1 MASEEELQAQSPIV
15 AALSRCT
22 PGRLASPNLGFP
34 TCTMGAEAVT
44 RDLMRMG
51 LLGGS
56 DGPELFSHAFSC
68 SFSPH
73 GNSLSSPFSQM
84 RKWKFREVK

>member
-1 MASEEELQAQSPIV
+1 MTSEEELQAQSPIV

-56 DGPELFSHAFSC
+56 DGPELFSHA
-68 SFSPH
+68 
-73 GNSLSSPFSQM
+73 SLAPSVLMGILYRLHFL
-84 RKWKFREVK
+84 R